1 MVIDRRQLLT
11 GLLAGLASGKSAW
24 AQPLKQRLFISCRM
38 DAADTASVA
47 CFDADG
53 TEVFATSLPARGHD
67 ATLRP
72 HAAEAVVFAR
82 RPGNWFVV
90 MSTADGPVASAIHT
104 PEGRHLY
111 GHGVFS
117 PDGKLLHVTE
127 NDIATGSG
135 VIGVYDAA
143 AGYRRIG
150 EFSSG
155 GIGPHDI
162 ALLPDGQT
170 LVVANGGLRTHP
182 GTGRETLNPGDMK
195 PNLALIDLRHHDLLA
210 TQELGASLR
219 QLSIRHL
226 AVRRDGLVAFGCQ
239 YEGPADDAPPLLG
252 TLSAAQGIALLDIDE
267 DVMFRLQNYVGSVA
281 FDDSGTQLLATS
293 PRGGAGLVW
302 DMTRGAIS
310 RCVAMPDI
318 CGAAPLAPDEFLVT
332 SGNAGVRRLPADS
345 ARPLSDPAAIRWIW
359 DNHLVAL
366 VPA

>member
-1 MVIDRRQLLT
+1 MVIDRRQLLA
-11 GLLAGLASGKSAW
+11 GLLAGLCSGQGAR
-24 AQPLKQRLFISCRM
+24 AEALKQRLFISCRM
-38 DAADTASVA
+38 DAAGAASVA
-47 CFDADG
+47 CFDAAG
-53 TEVFATSLPARGHD
+53 AEVFATSLPARGHD
-67 ATLRP
+67 VTLRP
-72 HAAEAVVFAR
+72 FSAEAAVFAR

-90 MSTADGPVASAIHT
+90 VSTADGRVVSVVHA

-117 PDGKLLHVTE
+117 PDGNLLHVTE
-127 NDIATGSG
+127 NDIATGYG
-135 VIGVYDAA
+135 LIGIYDATSA
-143 AGYRRIG
+143 YRRIG

-239 YEGPADDAPPLLG
+239 YEGSADDAPPLLG
-252 TLSAAQGIALLDIDE
+252 TLSASQGIALLEIDE
-267 DVMFRLQNYVGSVA
+267 DVMFRLKNYVGSVA
-281 FDDSGTQLLATS
+281 FDDGGNHLLATS
-293 PRGGAGLVW
+293 PRGGVGLVW
-302 DMTRGAIS
+302 DMAWGAVS
-310 RCVAMPDI
+310 RCVAVPDI
-318 CGAAPLAPDEFLVT
+318 CGAAPLAPEEFLVT
-332 SGNAGVRRLPADS
+332 SGNAGVRRLPTDP
-345 ARPLSDPAAIRWIW
+345 ARPLSAPAAIRWIW
-359 DNHLVAL
+359 DNHLAVL
-366 VPA
+366 TPD